1 MVLADTNK
9 RLSNALVDDVNNPS
23 SLPSGTGKSECH
35 YLDRG
40 LHPDRQ
46 SFPEQSKKMK
56 LTEQSIDGRLNEMLS
71 LVQDLRDKLE
81 KASDKLEKESDKLEK
96 EKQERERDVK
106 LLSTQLEKE
115 RADRK
120 EDVEALRRVRLHVHV
135 CLLSS

>member
-1 MVLADTNK
+1 
-9 RLSNALVDDVNNPS
+9 
-23 SLPSGTGKSECH
+23 
-35 YLDRG
+35 
-40 LHPDRQ
+40 
-46 SFPEQSKKMK
+46 MK

-81 KASDKLEKESDKLEK
+81 KASDKLEK

-120 EDVEALRRVRLHVHV
+120 EDVEALRRVSLHVHV

>member
-35 YLDRG
+35 YLDWG

-56 LTEQSIDGRLNEMLS
+56 LTEQSIDGRLNKMLS
-71 LVQDLRDKLE
+71 LVQDLR
-81 KASDKLEKESDKLEK
+81 DKLEKESDKLEK

-120 EDVEALRRVRLHVHV
+120 EDVEALQWVSLHVHV
-135 CLLSS
+135 CLLSG